1 MTATAAAKQPE
12 RAGPVGRAESGPSG
26 RPRSRRGTWRRSLT
40 AWTFVLPFGVMILV
54 FVAGPV
60 LASLAMSFTDI
71 RSADLRDPLGVNL
84 IGFGNYTKLFSDEL
98 FWRSVVNTAIVV
110 LAGVPL
116 TLALGLA
123 AAIGVNSG
131 LTRFRSV
138 FRVGYY
144 LPVVTSIV
152 AIAVVWRFLLQPESG
167 LVNSLLR
174 LIGVTGPNWLG
185 STTLA
190 LPSIIAMI
198 VWRGLGFQMIIFLAG
213 LQAIPKELYEAAK
226 VDGAGA
232 WKQFLNVTLP
242 SLRPTLLFAS
252 VVGMI
257 GLLFVFEEPF
267 VMTRGG
273 PLSSTTTVSFQI
285 YSQFGFGNYGYAAA
299 MSYALFI
306 AVVLLSILQF
316 RLLRSDDGR

>member
-1 MTATAAAKQPE
+1 MTAIAAAKPPK
-12 RAGPVGRAESGPSG
+12 R
-26 RPRSRRGTWRRSLT
+26 RRGLRRAAT
-40 AWTFVLPFGVMILV
+40 AWSFVLPFAAMIAV

-71 RSADLRDPLGVNL
+71 RSADVRDPLGVDL
-84 IGFGNYTKLFSDEL
+84 VGFANYAKLFSDEL
-98 FWRSVVNTAIVV
+98 FGRAVGNTAIVV

-152 AIAVVWRFLLQPESG
+152 AVAVVWRFLLQPESG

-174 LIGVTGPNWLG
+174 LAGIDGPNWLA

-213 LQAIPKELYEAAK
+213 LQAIPRELYEAAK
-226 VDGAGA
+226 VDGAGP
-232 WKQFLNVTLP
+232 WRQFLHVTLP

-273 PLSSTTTVSFQI
+273 PLDATTTVSFQI

-299 MSYALFI
+299 MSYALFL

-316 RLLRSDDGR
+316 RLLRSDDER